1 MLSRLPFV
9 IDLKV
14 QLLQESDKWLVPG
27 ICRSYL
33 GAFVK
38 TGEAVAGTDVIS

>member
-1 MLSRLPFV
+1 MLSRLSFV

-14 QLLQESDKWLVPG
+14 QLLQKSDKWLVPG
-27 ICRSYL
+27 ICRSDL

-38 TGEAVAGTDVIS
+38 TSEAVAGTDVIS